1 MLTLVDPKSDG
12 DKTAVP
18 IVSIYSNTSKKKR
31 RPIKTV
37 YFTHDVQSVQ
47 KQNVA
52 AAIGVLEMHRK
63 SLKKLNK
70 ISESEFETI
79 ARMLDENEE
88 PGSGDAL
95 RKAYWNVKHVF
106 ERALKREMFIGDDPG
121 VRFELNFPKDKKT
134 WPGTF
139 TLIANSGAG
148 KTYFLVDMIVRYFK
162 SVPPYQ
168 RRTVIWLSPEWEIDK
183 SLKPLKDPR
192 WSFHVIG
199 IDIGPIAL
207 KKSGLDAA
215 AYYHTKIAEPLE
227 SHGENALVC
236 LDDFPDGAKALYPY
250 LRDAY
255 NTMLRTARH
264 RGSGVISLQ
273 HTYAGRIN
281 TTQALQS
288 NKYVIFFPRSQQNRC
303 IMFMRDHLMMQIPEA
318 RELVLRF
325 AALDRYMVIQ
335 LHSPVCVFNSKY
347 LLLL

>member
-1 MLTLVDPKSDG
+1 MLTLVDPKTDR
-12 DKTAVP
+12 DKSAVP
-18 IVSIYSNTSKKKR
+18 IVSIYSNVGKRKR
-31 RPIKTV
+31 RPLKTV
-37 YFTHDVQSVQ
+37 YFTHDVNSVE

-52 AAIGVLEMHRK
+52 AAAGVLQMHRR

-70 ISESEFETI
+70 ISGLEFDTI
-79 ARMLDENEE
+79 CSMLDDGEE
-88 PGSGDAL
+88 PEVGDSL
-95 RKAYWNVKHVF
+95 RKAFWNVKNVF
-106 ERALKREMFIGDDPG
+106 ERALRREMFIGDDPKI
-121 VRFELNFPKDKKT
+121 RFELNFPKDKKT

-162 SVPPYQ
+162 STQPFQ

-183 SLKPLKDPR
+183 SLKPLKDRR
-192 WSFHVIG
+192 WAFHVIG

-215 AYYHTKIAEPLE
+215 SYYHTKIAEPLE
-227 SHGENALVC
+227 NHGEDALIC

-273 HTYAGRIN
+273 HTYAGRVN

-318 RELVLRF
+318 REMVLRF
-325 AALDRYMVIQ
+325 AALDRYMIIQ
-335 LHSPVCVFNSKY
+335 LHSPVCIFNSKY